1 MMLMIQKEIP
11 LLSVWKSRLRE
22 VTNSRL
28 SNRRVKTQ
36 ILSMLLSY
44 AEHFP
49 LLQVLYQK
57 M

>member
-11 LLSVWKSRLRE
+11 LLSMWKSRLRE

-28 SNRRVKTQ
+28 NNRRVKTQ